1 MSIAARTALTLL
13 LALTLLPLSAAEAG
27 KGRKAKK
34 GTDVLRADRVVA
46 EAEQL
51 RDRGDLSA
59 AVTML
64 QGEIAAHPANIG
76 AHRLYQ
82 QLAALGRRSGILV
95 EAEYRHWLNEKP
107 EDALRQLLHAA
118 ALMTLAAVE
127 PGRADEAMLRQI
139 EKQVATAEA
148 DRALVAEAR
157 YVAADLAGSMN
168 ELPDAEQ
175 RLREALEI
183 EPKHPAVRA
192 DLTLLLAARMA
203 WDESTES
210 CLKLIDLAPWRLEAC
225 TPLISRK
232 SSERAAP
239 PEQQNRIAERMETLE
254 DELTDDVL
262 SLQALEAFYRAVG
275 EKKGARKLEARLQKL
290 QPGWT
295 APLRRNPY
303 IAPLPGGE
311 LTEHEVD
318 HLERLSELHDKV
330 GDDPWVRVTLLRE
343 FLKSLPED
351 VVRIRAMTHRELA
364 YALRDEAVMDRD
376 ASRASIGA
384 AMKLRPDDA
393 SILNEWAYM
402 SALDKVDLP
411 EALAAVDRAMQLSL
425 DEPWSP
431 LEIDPGE
438 PFAQWEVERGESIG
452 AYIDTRGWV
461 LYQLGRHEES
471 VRDLEMAALLTSD
484 GTVQGHLGRARYAVG
499 NDAGAFPALIRGLA
513 LGCEDKDEVE
523 QLAQHLYEKLHVV
536 PGGLPSLVDAARKAL
551 EEELYRATH
560 EFELSDRGEPTDE
573 RTVPRRTEHPL
584 IGSLAPGFGSQTLA
598 GGSLDLDQMR
608 GKVVV
613 VDFWATWCQPCVE
626 AMPAV
631 DAMSRAFEAKDVI
644 FVALSVDD
652 SESLVREFWDFPNS
666 PIQVGMAGAGVAD
679 AWRVAGIPATFVV
692 DKEGRVAYHH
702 AGFDATTAEALTRM
716 VVDLLAK

>member
-1 MSIAARTALTLL
+1 MPIGARTAGTLL
-13 LALTLLPLSAAEAG
+13 LALTLLPLSVAEAG
-27 KGRKAKK
+27 RGRKAKK
-34 GTDVLRADRVVA
+34 GSDALRADRVVA

-59 AVTML
+59 AVTLL
-64 QGEIAAHPANIG
+64 QAEIAAHEGNVG

-95 EAEYRHWLNEKP
+95 EAEYRHHLNQKP
-107 EDALRQLLHAA
+107 EDPLRQLLHAA

-127 PGRADEAMLRQI
+127 PGRANEDMLRQI

-148 DRALVAEAR
+148 DKALVAEAR

-168 ELPDAEQ
+168 ELGDAEK
-175 RLREALEI
+175 RLREALEVD
-183 EPKHPAVRA
+183 PTHPAVRA
-192 DLTLLLAARMA
+192 DLTLLLAARLA
-203 WDESTES
+203 WDEATAT
-210 CLKLIDLAPWRLEAC
+210 CLELVDIAPWRLEAC
-225 TPLISRK
+225 TPLITRK
-232 SSERAAP
+232 SSEHAAP
-239 PEQQNRIAERMETLE
+239 PADQDRIAERLE
-254 DELTDDVL
+254 RLEGEIQDDQL
-262 SLQALEAFYRAVG
+262 SLQALEAFYRSVG
-275 EKKGARKLEARLQKL
+275 EKRGSRKLQARLEEL
-290 QPGWT
+290 RPGWT

-330 GDDPWVRVTLLRE
+330 GEDPWVRVRLLRE

-351 VVRIRAMTHRELA
+351 VVRIRAMAHRELA

-376 ASRASIGA
+376 ASRASIQA
-384 AMKLRPDDA
+384 ALELRPDDA

-402 SALDKVDLP
+402 SALDQVDLP
-411 EALAAVDRAMQLSL
+411 EALAAVDRAMELSL
-425 DEPWSP
+425 GEAWSP
-431 LEIDPGE
+431 LDIDPGE

-461 LYQLGRHEES
+461 LYQLDRHAEA
-471 VRDLEMAALLTSD
+471 VRELELAALLTAD

-499 NDAGAFPALIRGLA
+499 NDAGAFPALLRGLA
-513 LGCEDKDEVE
+513 LGCEDKEEVE
-523 QLAQHLYEKLHVV
+523 QLAQHLYDKLHVI
-536 PGGLPSLVDAARKAL
+536 PGGLPALVDAARKAM

-560 EFELSDRGEPTDE
+560 EFELSDRGEPSDE
-573 RTVPRRTEHPL
+573 RTVPRRTLHPL
-584 IGSLAPGFGSQTLA
+584 IGSIAPGFGSQTLE
-598 GGSLDLDQMR
+598 GGSLDLDDLR

-613 VDFWATWCQPCVE
+613 VDFWATWCAPCVE

-631 DAMSRAFEAKDVI
+631 DAMSRAFEKKDVV

-652 SESLVREFWDFPNS
+652 SEALVREFWDFPNS
-666 PIQVGMAGAGVAD
+666 PIQVGMAGPGVAD

-702 AGFDATTAEALTRM
+702 AGFDATTAEALTRT
-716 VVDLLAK
+716 VVELLGR